1 MSAYGYTPPQWSQRR
16 DQGFV
21 NHRGAA
27 NNRNFLGS
35 QPGQPGFVGPVNRN
49 PGPPGTVAQQQ
60 QRFMQTLSGAGAQG
74 YSGGYRDSQNRTIGL
89 DANGNPSANFGGFAG
104 IQNYLTGLG
113 IGSQAYQQGA
123 AYLRQNGL
131 MPTYNGIA
139 LDRLSGAGSAFDLN
153 PQATANLGGA
163 AGFDSMGN
171 PTGAGAHIQGMMQS
185 DSYYSRL
192 PAGVQ
197 EQYDGRGHTS
207 YVQNVNGRWVPYN
220 GPIGQQ
226 GSQQPQ
232 GFGASAPGMGGTPG
246 GYNPGSS
253 GPTGLPLEGDI
264 TNSIRGI
271 LANGGSPFSGQQQQY
286 LRNQSTEGID
296 QQYGA
301 DLEAMQA
308 DAVRRGLNPNEI
320 QGSQRA
326 LAQGAR
332 NARQQAIN
340 NFDIGNAQASMG
352 NRLSAIG
359 AGTGLLGTQISN
371 EDSIRRYYAM
381 LGAAQNGAP
390 MFLGG

>member
-74 YSGGYRDSQNRTIGL
+74 YSAGYRDSQNRTIGL

-139 LDRLSGAGSAFDLN
+139 LDQLQVSSMMNGGQPVNLAAPNARSMI
-153 PQATANLGGA
+153 QADNYEYQ
-163 AGFDSMGN
+163 N
-171 PTGAGAHIQGMMQS
+171 Q
-185 DSYYSRL
+185 L
-192 PAGVQ
+192 PAGVHRASSAMAWGIQ
-197 EQYDGRGHTS
+197 PGDLVYNPTGGTNRADWVRWEAPQQQQAQAPS
-207 YVQNVNGRWVPYN
+207 Y
-220 GPIGQQ
+220 
-226 GSQQPQ
+226 
-232 GFGASAPGMGGTPG
+232 GASAPGFGGGAG